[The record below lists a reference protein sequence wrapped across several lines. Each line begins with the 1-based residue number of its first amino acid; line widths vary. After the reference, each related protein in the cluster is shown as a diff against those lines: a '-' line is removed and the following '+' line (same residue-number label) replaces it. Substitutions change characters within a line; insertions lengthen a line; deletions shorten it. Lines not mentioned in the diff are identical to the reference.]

1 MCARWAGNHAGV
13 NTESAQVTP
22 PPSRPRWRLRRPG
35 KRGQRWLAI
44 LVFLFALIL
53 LIIALWDW
61 NWFKGPVERAVQAK
75 TGREFHIGG
84 NLDVD
89 LGRTLTVRADGL
101 TFANAEWS
109 KTPRMASADRA
120 EIDLRAWPL
129 LRGQVRIP
137 EIRLTRPDLLLE
149 TAPGKD
155 QPGNWDFLGPSDGEP
170 PVLQRLLVDDG
181 RLKFLDAA
189 GKTDI
194 LVSLNSGKPRTAD
207 GAPPLLVNG
216 KGRWQGNPFTL
227 DGNTESPLE
236 LTNSDHPFRI
246 HLDGR
251 AGATRAIASG
261 TLTNPFALRTFDL
274 DFALSGQDM
283 EDLYPLI
290 GLAIPSTP
298 PYRLK
303 GRLKRNNDTWRYENF
318 TGVAGD
324 SDLGGTAQIEVGGE
338 RPFLKAD
345 LVSKRLDFDDL
356 AGFVGAP
363 PKTGA
368 GESANAEQKAEAAA
382 LAAKPT
388 VLPDTPYD
396 LSKLRAMDADVKWK
410 AQRINA
416 PKLPLDDMDAHL
428 KLDDGL
434 LRLEPLNF
442 GVAGGDI
449 RSTIRMDA
457 RKPTISTQL
466 KASIRKV
473 QLGGLFP
480 DAKLAEQASG
490 GISGEIDL
498 AGTGNLIAAMLGSS
512 DGKVAVGMGRGH
524 IGNLIMELA
533 GLDVAES
540 LKFLF
545 TGDRQIPL
553 RCAWGDFGVQ
563 RGLMTSQQIAF
574 DTTDTLVLGE
584 GTIDLKQ
591 EKLDLLLRPRPK
603 DISILALRSPLRIG
617 GTFKD
622 PSFRPD
628 FKALGIRGAIAL
640 TLGSIAPPAALLAT
654 IETGPG
660 EDSNCGGRYAK

>member
-1 MCARWAGNHAGV
+1 MF
-13 NTESAQVTP
+13 
-22 PPSRPRWRLRRPG
+22 
-35 KRGQRWLAI
+35 
-44 LVFLFALIL
+44 LVALVL
-53 LIIALWDW
+53 LVIALWDW

-75 TGREFHIGG
+75 TGREFHING

-89 LGRTLTVRADGL
+89 LGRVVTVRGDGL

-109 KTPRMASADRA
+109 KQPQMASADRA
-120 EIDLRAWPL
+120 EIDVRFWPL
-129 LRGQVRIP
+129 LRGQVLIP
-137 EIRLTRPDLLLE
+137 EIRMTRPDLLLE
-149 TAPGKD
+149 TAPRKD

-170 PVLQRLLVDDG
+170 PVLQRLLIDDG
-181 RLKFLDAA
+181 RLQFLDAA

-194 LVSLNSGKPRTAD
+194 LVALNSGKPKNAD
-207 GAPPLLVNG
+207 SAPPLLVKG

-251 AGATRAIASG
+251 AGGTHAIASG

-274 DFALSGQDM
+274 DFMLSGQDM

-298 PYRLK
+298 PYKLK
-303 GRLKRNNDTWRYENF
+303 GRLKRNNDVWRYENF
-318 TGVAGD
+318 TGTAGD
-324 SDLGGTAQIEVGGE
+324 SDLGGTAQIEVGRE
-338 RPFLKAD
+338 RPFLKAE

-363 PKTGA
+363 PKTGS
-368 GESANAEQKAEAAA
+368 GESANAEQKAEAAELKA
-382 LAAKPT
+382 SAR
-388 VLPDTPYD
+388 VLPDTLYN
-396 LSKLRAMDADVKWK
+396 LTKLRAMDADVRWK

-416 PKLPLDDMDAHL
+416 PSLPLDDMDAHL
-428 KLDDGL
+428 TLDAGL
-434 LRLEPLNF
+434 LQLQPLNF

-449 RSTIRMDA
+449 RSNVRLDA
-457 RKPTISTQL
+457 RKDTIDTRLQ
-466 KASIRKV
+466 ASIRKV
-473 QLGGLFP
+473 QLGKLFP

-490 GISGEIDL
+490 GIGGDIDL
-498 AGTGNLIAAMLGSS
+498 RGQGNSVAVMLGTS
-512 DGKVAVGMGRGH
+512 DGTVAVGMGRGH

-545 TGDRQIPL
+545 TGDKQIPL
-553 RCAWGDFGVQ
+553 RCAWGDFGVE
-563 RGLMTSQQIAF
+563 RGVMTSTALAF
-574 DTTDTLVLGE
+574 DTEDTLILGQ
-584 GTIDLKQ
+584 GTVDLKQ
-591 EKLDLLLRPRPK
+591 EQLDLLLRPRPK

-628 FKALGIRGAIAL
+628 FKALGVRGAIAL
-640 TLGSIAPPAALLAT
+640 TLASITPPAALLAT

-660 EDSNCGGRYAK
+660 KDSNCGGRYAK

>member
-1 MCARWAGNHAGV
+1 M

-22 PPSRPRWRLRRPG
+22 PPSRPRWRLLRPG

-44 LVFLFALIL
+44 LVFLFAMIL
-53 LIIALWDW
+53 LVIALWDW

-129 LRGQVRIP
+129 LRGQIRIP

-194 LVSLNSGKPRTAD
+194 LVSLDSGKPRSAD
-207 GAPPLLVNG
+207 SAPPLLVNG

-356 AGFVGAP
+356 AGFIGAP

-410 AQRINA
+410 AQRINS

-498 AGTGNLIAAMLGSS
+498 AGNGNSIAAMLGSS

-524 IGNLIMELA
+524 IGNLLMELA

-545 TGDRQIPL
+545 TGDKQIPL

-563 RGLMTSQQIAF
+563 RGLMTSQQMAF

>member
-137 EIRLTRPDLLLE
+137 EIRLIRPDLLLE

-498 AGTGNLIAAMLGSS
+498 AGTGNSIAAMLGSS

-622 PSFRPD
+622 PSFRPN

>member
-1 MCARWAGNHAGV
+1 
-13 NTESAQVTP
+13 
-22 PPSRPRWRLRRPG
+22 
-35 KRGQRWLAI
+35 LAV
-44 LVFLFALIL
+44 LVFVLAAVLVLIA
-53 LIIALWDW
+53 IWDW

-75 TGREFHIGG
+75 TGREFHINGD
-84 NLDVD
+84 LDLD

-109 KTPRMASADRA
+109 KQPKMASADRA
-120 EIDLRAWPL
+120 EIDIRFWPL

-137 EIRLTRPDLLLE
+137 EIRMTRPDLLLE
-149 TAPGKD
+149 TAPTKD
-155 QPGNWDFLGPSDGEP
+155 QPGNWDFLGPSDGDP
-170 PVLQRLLVDDG
+170 PVLQRLLIEEG
-181 RLKFLDAA
+181 RLQFLDAA
-189 GKTDI
+189 GRTDI
-194 LVSLNSGKPRTAD
+194 LVSLNSGKPKSAD
-207 GAPPLLVNG
+207 SAPPLLVNG

-236 LTNSDHPFRI
+236 LTNSQHPFRI

-251 AGATRAIASG
+251 AGATHAVASG

-274 DFALSGQDM
+274 DFMLSGQDM
-283 EDLYPLI
+283 EDLYPLV

-298 PYRLK
+298 PYKLK
-303 GRLKRNNDTWRYENF
+303 GRLKRNNDVWRYENF
-318 TGVAGD
+318 TGTAGD
-324 SDLGGTAQIEVGGE
+324 SDLGGTAQIEVGRE

-368 GESANAEQKAEAAA
+368 GESANAEQKKEAAA
-382 LAAKPT
+382 LQASAK
-388 VLPDTPYD
+388 VLPDTPYN
-396 LSKLRAMDADVKWK
+396 LTKLRAMDADVRWK

-416 PKLPLDDMDAHL
+416 PSLPLDDMDAHL
-428 KLDDGL
+428 KLDAGL

-449 RSTIRMDA
+449 RSTIRLDA
-457 RKPTISTQL
+457 RKDTIDTGL
-466 KASIRKV
+466 KASIRQV
-473 QLGGLFP
+473 QLGKLFP

-498 AGTGNLIAAMLGSS
+498 SGHGNSVAAMLGSS
-512 DGKVAVGMGRGH
+512 DGSVAVGMGKGH

-553 RCAWGDFGVQ
+553 RCAWGDFGVA
-563 RGLMTSQQIAF
+563 RGVMTSKQLAF

-584 GTIDLKQ
+584 GTVDLKQ
-591 EKLDLLLRPRPK
+591 EQLDLLLRPRPK

-628 FKALGIRGAIAL
+628 FKALGVRGAIAL

-660 EDSNCGGRYAK
+660 KDSNCGGRYAK

>member
-1 MCARWAGNHAGV
+1 M
-13 NTESAQVTP
+13 
-22 PPSRPRWRLRRPG
+22 RRPG

-129 LRGQVRIP
+129 LRGQIRIP

-155 QPGNWDFLGPSDGEP
+155 QPGNWDFLGPSDGDP
-170 PVLQRLLVDDG
+170 PVLQRMLVEDG

-194 LVSLNSGKPRTAD
+194 LVSLNSGKPRDAD
-207 GAPPLLVNG
+207 SAPPLLVNG

-457 RKPTISTQL
+457 RKPTIATQL

-498 AGTGNLIAAMLGSS
+498 SGNGNSIAAMLGSS

-524 IGNLIMELA
+524 IGNLLMELA

-545 TGDRQIPL
+545 TGDKQIPL

-563 RGLMTSQQIAF
+563 RGLMTSQQMAF

>member
-1 MCARWAGNHAGV
+1 M
-13 NTESAQVTP
+13 NTESTQVTP

-53 LIIALWDW
+53 LVIALWDW

-155 QPGNWDFLGPSDGEP
+155 QTGNWDFLGPSDGEP

-194 LVSLNSGKPRTAD
+194 LVSLNSGKPRSAD
-207 GAPPLLVNG
+207 SAPPLLVNG

-356 AGFVGAP
+356 AGFIGAP

-410 AQRINA
+410 AQRINS

-498 AGTGNLIAAMLGSS
+498 AGNGNSIAAMLGSS

-524 IGNLIMELA
+524 IGNLLMELA

-545 TGDRQIPL
+545 TGDKQIPL

-563 RGLMTSQQIAF
+563 RGLMTSQQMAF